1 MAEIDKPALL
11 AEFTSGSD
19 EQAEAAALQLAA
31 HGTGSLPLIEEI
43 LQDPNEDVR
52 WWAARSLAE
61 IRDPSVT
68 PLLLRALH
76 DPEPAVGQCAALAL
90 RYQADPDAIPTLIQ
104 RLSLPDRLMAR
115 LAADALIATGDES
128 VPALL
133 EVMENKSQPARLE
146 AARALGE
153 IGDPRAIP
161 ALFKALD
168 EDSAILEHW
177 AGEGL
182 EKMGIGMVF
191 FNP

>member
-1 MAEIDKPALL
+1 MAAIEKSAML
-11 AEFTSGSD
+11 AEFSSGSD
-19 EQAEAAALQLAA
+19 EQAEAAALQLAE
-31 HGTGSLPLIEEI
+31 HGTGSLPLIDEF

-52 WWAARSLAE
+52 WWAVRPLAE

-68 PLLLRALH
+68 PLLLHALH
-76 DPEPAVGQCAALAL
+76 DPEPAVGQCVALAL
-90 RYQADPDAIPTLIQ
+90 RYQADPDAITTLIQ
-104 RLSLPDRLMAR
+104 ALSLPDRLMAR
-115 LAADALIATGDES
+115 LAADALIATGEES
-128 VPALL
+128 VPALI
-133 EVMENKSQPARLE
+133 EVMQNNSQPARLE

-161 ALFKALD
+161 VLFKALD
-168 EDSAILEHW
+168 DDSAILEHW

>member
-1 MAEIDKPALL
+1 MAAIDKPALL
-11 AEFTSGSD
+11 AEFSSGSD
-19 EQAEAAALQLAA
+19 EQAEAAALQLAI
-31 HGTGSLPLIEEI
+31 HGTESLPLIEEF

-61 IRDPSVT
+61 IHDSSVT
-68 PLLLRALH
+68 PLLLLALH
-76 DPEPAVGQCAALAL
+76 DPVPAVGQCAALAL
-90 RYQADPDAIPTLIQ
+90 RYQADPEAIPTLIQ

-115 LAADALIATGDES
+115 LAADALIAIGDES

-168 EDSAILEHW
+168 DDSAILEHW

>member
-1 MAEIDKPALL
+1 
-11 AEFTSGSD
+11 G
-19 EQAEAAALQLAA
+19 
-31 HGTGSLPLIEEI
+31 H
-43 LQDPNEDVR
+43 
-52 WWAARSLAE
+52 
-61 IRDPSVT
+61 
-68 PLLLRALH
+68 
-76 DPEPAVGQCAALAL
+76 CAALAL
-90 RYQADPDAIPTLIQ
+90 RYQADPDAIPTLIH

-168 EDSAILEHW
+168 DDSAILEHW

>member
-1 MAEIDKPALL
+1 MAAIDKSALL

-19 EQAEAAALQLAA
+19 EQAEVAALQLAA
-31 HGTGSLPLIEEI
+31 HGTGSLPLIGEF
-43 LQDPNEDVR
+43 LQNANVDVR
-52 WWAARSLAE
+52 WWAVRSLAD
-61 IRDPSVT
+61 IRDPSVI
-68 PLLLRALH
+68 PMLLLALH
-76 DPEPAVGQCAALAL
+76 DPEPEVGQCAALAL
-90 RYQADPDAIPTLIQ
+90 RYQADPEAIPTLI
-104 RLSLPDRLMAR
+104 LTLNLPDRLMAR
-115 LAADALIATGDES
+115 LAADALIATGDKS
-128 VPALL
+128 VPALI
-133 EVMENKSQPARLE
+133 EVLENKSQPACLE
-146 AARALGE
+146 AARALGA

>member
-1 MAEIDKPALL
+1 MAAINKSVLL

-19 EQAEAAALQLAA
+19 KRAEAAAMQLAA
-31 HGTGSLPLIEEI
+31 YGSGSLPLLKEFP
-43 LQDPNEDVR
+43 QDPNEDVR
-52 WWAARSLAE
+52 WWAARSSAE

-68 PLLLRALH
+68 PLLLLALH

-90 RYQADPDAIPTLIQ
+90 RYQADPEAIPTLIQ
-104 RLSLPDRLMAR
+104 ALSLPDRLMAR
-115 LAADALIATGDES
+115 LAADALIATGEES
-128 VPALL
+128 VPALI

-161 ALFKALD
+161 TLFNALD
-168 EDSAILEHW
+168 DDSAILEHW

-182 EKMGIGMVF
+182 EKMGVGMVF

>member
-1 MAEIDKPALL
+1 MAAIDKSALL

-19 EQAEAAALQLAA
+19 ERAEAAALQLAA
-31 HGTGSLPLIEEI
+31 YGSGSLPLLEEF
-43 LQDPNEDVR
+43 LQDLNEDVR

-61 IRDPSVT
+61 IRDPYVT
-68 PLLLRALH
+68 PLLLLALH

-90 RYQADPDAIPTLIQ
+90 RYQADPEAIPTLIQ
-104 RLSLPDRLMAR
+104 ALTLPDRLMAR
-115 LAADALIATGDES
+115 LAADALIATGEES
-128 VPALL
+128 VPALI
-133 EVMENKSQPARLE
+133 EVIQNNSQPARLE

-161 ALFKALD
+161 ALFNALD

-182 EKMGIGMVF
+182 EKMGVGMVF

>member
-1 MAEIDKPALL
+1 MAAIDKSTLL
-11 AEFTSGSD
+11 VEFTSGSD
-19 EQAEAAALQLAA
+19 ERAEAAALQLAVD
-31 HGTGSLPLIEEI
+31 GTGSLPHLEEF

-61 IRDPSVT
+61 IRDPAVT
-68 PLLLRALH
+68 PLLLQALH

-104 RLSLPDRLMAR
+104 ALSLPDRLMAR
-115 LAADALIATGDES
+115 LAADALIATGEES
-128 VPALL
+128 VPALI
-133 EVMENKSQPARLE
+133 EIMENKSQPARLE

-161 ALFKALD
+161 VLFKALD

-182 EKMGIGMVF
+182 EKMGVGMVF

>member
-1 MAEIDKPALL
+1 MAAIDKSALL

-19 EQAEAAALQLAA
+19 ERAEAAALQLAA
-31 HGTGSLPLIEEI
+31 YGSGSLPLLEEF

-61 IRDPSVT
+61 IRVPYVT
-68 PLLLRALH
+68 PLLLLALH

-90 RYQADPDAIPTLIQ
+90 RYQADPEAIPTLIQ
-104 RLSLPDRLMAR
+104 ALTLPDRLMAR
-115 LAADALIATGDES
+115 LAADALIATGEES
-128 VPALL
+128 VPALI
-133 EVMENKSQPARLE
+133 EVIQNNSQPARLE

-161 ALFKALD
+161 ALFNALD

-182 EKMGIGMVF
+182 EKMGVGMVF